1 MDTDK
6 IYAFL
11 GTLFF
16 HLIILLILGFTVLRS
31 VVPEEEEGILV
42 NFGNIDAAA
51 GTFEPRYTGG
61 ELPRQAALPSSPQPE
76 PVQENVITQ
85 DTEESV
91 ALSEEKKRE
100 TLRREEE
107 RRRAE
112 EQQRQKEAI
121 DSRVAG
127 AFGMGNSESNSQ
139 GDADNG
145 AGNQGSPFGNSDYG
159 QNEGAGGMGSFNLN
173 GRSLRGGGLPLPAYT
188 VQEEGRIVINIT
200 VDPKGNV
207 IFTEIGKGTN
217 LDNASMRQ
225 SALKAA
231 GNARFNS
238 ITGTNN
244 QSGTITYNYK
254 LIQ

>member
-1 MDTDK
+1 MDTDN

-11 GTLFF
+11 GALFF
-16 HLIILLILGFTVLRS
+16 HFIIILILGFTVLRS
-31 VVPEEEEGILV
+31 VVPEEEEGVLV
-42 NFGNIDAAA
+42 NFGNVDAAS

-61 ELPRQAALPSSPQPE
+61 EPPRQTTPPPSLP
-76 PVQENVITQ
+76 PVQENLITQ
-85 DTEESV
+85 DTEESI
-91 ALSEEKKRE
+91 ALAEEKKRE
-100 TLRREEE
+100 ALRREEE
-107 RRRAE
+107 RRRAD
-112 EQQRQKEAI
+112 EQRRQREAI

-127 AFGMGNSESNSQ
+127 AFGMGGSSETDSQ

-145 AGNQGSPFGNSDYG
+145 AGNQGSPFGNSDRG
-159 QNEGAGGMGSFNLN
+159 QNEGVGGMGSFNLN

-225 SALKAA
+225 SALRAA
-231 GNARFNS
+231 GNAKFNT
-238 ITGTNN
+238 INGANN
-244 QSGTITYNYK
+244 QSGTITYNYR